1 MKILLENIFPE
12 FNTKG
17 FSGNFE
23 LYRIEKEE

>member
-12 FNTKG
+12 FNTEG